1 MCCSYYVKE
10 KTNYD
15 AFLGLGLV
23 PKLEPRWAQMQTL
36 NPGSEALMI
45 VAGDLQSLSGQDFP
59 GPQIQPSSSDPQIL
73 PAISDPQILPAL
85 GIWGFPG
92 KNGGLIINAR
102 AETVLVRPTFA
113 GSAENRRCVLPAA
126 CFYEW
131 DAEKNRVTFTDPE
144 REVIYLAGVWKL
156 IEDRLRFVVLTTAAN
171 ASMAPVHDRMPLMMD
186 AKDVEPWLFS
196 RKDAE
201 RLLRREMPLLRAAR
215 ENEQMRLF

>member
-45 VAGDLQSLSGQDFP
+45 VAGGLQSLSGQDFP
-59 GPQIQPSSSDPQIL
+59 DPQIL
-73 PAISDPQILPAL
+73 PAISDPQILTAL

-171 ASMAPVHDRMPLMMD
+171 ASMVPVHDRMPLMMD

-201 RLLRREMPLLRAAR
+201 RLLRREMPLLRAER